1 MQSEEFG
8 EIVFFEF
15 ILTDACG
22 VNVAITER
30 TYNYIQYPDEW
41 WQLAK
46 ANDIL
51 VRQCG
56 WDKSVKMSSEDI
68 IIAIYDEKGDFTGIL
83 NSATACDVILNKPA
97 YFYGDS
103 N

>member
-1 MQSEEFG
+1 M
-8 EIVFFEF
+8 IAFFEF

-22 VNVAITER
+22 VNVAITDR
-30 TYNYIQYPDEW
+30 TYNYIQYLDEW
-41 WQLAK
+41 WQVSK
-46 ANDIL
+46 ASDIL

-68 IIAIYDEKGDFTGIL
+68 IIAIYDYQGRFAGIL
-83 NSATACDVILNKPA
+83 NSATDCDVVLNKPA

>member
-1 MQSEEFG
+1 L
-8 EIVFFEF
+8 FFFAF

-41 WQLAK
+41 WQVAK

-56 WDKSVKMSSEDI
+56 WDKSVQMSSEDI
-68 IIAIYDEKGDFTGIL
+68 IISIYDDKGEFAGIL
-83 NSATACDVILNKPA
+83 NSATACDVILNKPPS
-97 YFYGDS
+97 FYGDS